1 MKRILVTG
9 ANRGIGL
16 EFTRQYLRRGDRV
29 FAACRDPQ
37 RASEL
42 YTLQAKYVGQMTIVP
57 LDVADQASIGASYRL
72 VAQEVSALD
81 VLINNAGVYNA
92 PAAPGQPVIGDDDA
106 PQTFGVLDFENAL
119 AVLRINAI
127 APAIMTQHYVGLLKG
142 GDNPCVVNISSGMG
156 SISDSGGG
164 SYYYGTSKA
173 ALNMIS
179 RKLAMDL
186 RRTWITV
193 VAMDPG
199 WVQTDMGGESASL
212 TPQTSVRAMVAF
224 IDKLSPAQTGGFYDH
239 SGKMQPW

>member
-1 MKRILVTG
+1 MKCILITG

-42 YTLQAKYVGQMTIVP
+42 YTLQPNYAGQLTIVP
-57 LDVADQASIGASYRL
+57 LDVADQASIDASYRL

-81 VLINNAGVYNA
+81 VLINNAAIYNA
-92 PAAPGQPVIGDDDA
+92 PTAPGQPVMGDDDA

-119 AVLRINAI
+119 AVL
-127 APAIMTQHYVGLLKG
+127 LKA

-156 SISDSGGG
+156 SIGDSGGG

-179 RKLAMDL
+179 HKLAMDL
-186 RRTWITV
+186 QRTWITV
-193 VAMDPG
+193 IALDPG

-212 TPQTSVRAMVAF
+212 TPKTAVRAMVAF
-224 IDKLSPAQTGGFYDH
+224 IDKFTPAQTGGFYDA
-239 SGKMQPW
+239 SSKMQAW